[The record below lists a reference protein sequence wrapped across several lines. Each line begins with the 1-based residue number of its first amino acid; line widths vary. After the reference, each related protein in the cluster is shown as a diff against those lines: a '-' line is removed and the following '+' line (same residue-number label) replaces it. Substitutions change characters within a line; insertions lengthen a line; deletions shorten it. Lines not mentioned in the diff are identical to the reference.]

1 MFKIWSFQSVLGH
14 NSSCHCPKVKSE
26 DGTPLLWHCARVG
39 LVNEKIA
46 NDTRLRGQIGL
57 GWKATLPLEETFKRE
72 TLKRSSFDGCVAILK
87 AIKECDNEVKALN
100 LGKLL
105 LMCEREKPRVGK
117 LLDATSDY
125 YLTLEDAMGI
135 GLGTRWGGVHNWQEA
150 VKDATRTKGTLLQL
164 AVKFNVERVIKFL
177 LNQQGGSNG
186 LDPHAIAGEGEE
198 QRSPAVIAANHGYH
212 SILKLFTN
220 RPVDISQRDERSGR
234 NMLHLLFDRENVD
247 HYKGHYPDD
256 VSYAECVK
264 VLTRDCG
271 NRVERDILRKE
282 INFRNSIQLK
292 NNWLSFGLKTH
303 FSFGLKNHFSFGGS
317 FIISMRASAVLI
329 NGSLLVLIF
338 PDVEDKFPINFWIR
352 GLRML

>member
-1 MFKIWSFQSVLGH
+1 M
-14 NSSCHCPKVKSE
+14 
-26 DGTPLLWHCARVG
+26 
-39 LVNEKIA
+39 VNEKIA

-150 VKDATRTKGTLLQL
+150 VKDATSTKKGTLLQL
-164 AVKFNVERVIKFL
+164 AVKYNVERAIKFL
-177 LNQQGGSNG
+177 LNQG
-186 LDPHAIAGEGEE
+186 LDPHAIASEGEE
-198 QRSPAVIAANHGYH
+198 QRPPAVIAANHGYH
-212 SILKLFTN
+212 NILKLFTN
-220 RPVDISQRDERSGR
+220 HQVDLSRRDERSGR

-282 INFRNSIQLK
+282 INFREAIRLK
-292 NNWLSFGLKTH
+292 FFCEMWLEKPLNFGLI
-303 FSFGLKNHFSFGGS
+303 FSYNKIKLFLQFAESKWNLKWFFKPNL
-317 FIISMRASAVLI
+317 RQK
-329 NGSLLVLIF
+329 IF
-338 PDVEDKFPINFWIR
+338 Y
-352 GLRML
+352 